1 MEINYEQYLISDNI
15 ELLQLDKVTELLR
28 STYWAKNRSDDTI
41 VKSIENSINVGVYF
55 NGLQIGFARCV
66 TDYFTV
72 YWLCD
77 VIIDEKYRKK
87 GIGHALVEF
96 ITEHKKLKPLMGILS
111 TKHSKELYA
120 GYGFRLSTNGFMI
133 KSRGVKDIG
142 SAGKGS

>member
-1 MEINYEQYLISDNI
+1 MEINYGVYLISDNI
-15 ELLQLDKVTELLR
+15 ELLQLDRVTELLR
-28 STYWAKNRSDDTI
+28 TTYWAKNRSDDTI

-66 TDYFTV
+66 TDYSTV

-77 VIIDEKYRKK
+77 VIIDKEYREK

-96 ITEHKKLKPLMGILS
+96 ITEHKELKPLMGILS

-133 KSRGVKDIG
+133 KSKV
-142 SAGKGS
+142 

>member
-1 MEINYEQYLISDNI
+1 MEINYGVYLISNNI
-15 ELLQLDKVTELLR
+15 ELLQLDRVTELLR
-28 STYWAKNRSDDTI
+28 TTYWAKNRSDDTI

-66 TDYFTV
+66 TDYSTV

-77 VIIDEKYRKK
+77 VIIDKEYREK

-96 ITEHKKLKPLMGILS
+96 ITELKELKPLMGILS

-133 KSRGVKDIG
+133 KSKV
-142 SAGKGS
+142 